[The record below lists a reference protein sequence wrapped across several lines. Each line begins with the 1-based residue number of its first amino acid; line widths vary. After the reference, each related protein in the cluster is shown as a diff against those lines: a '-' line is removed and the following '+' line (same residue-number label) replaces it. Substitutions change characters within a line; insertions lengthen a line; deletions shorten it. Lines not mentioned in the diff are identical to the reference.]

1 MSTNGK
7 SAIALEE
14 SVICSRWEF
23 SSDMFARILKLW
35 IVMEVVG
42 CSTLHRSVYSR
53 KAAYMPEALNSEC
66 VCVSATTSSHAGN

>member
-35 IVMEVVG
+35 IAME
-42 CSTLHRSVYSR
+42 SSR
-53 KAAYMPEALNSEC
+53 MLY
-66 VCVSATTSSHAGN
+66 TSPQCLLQESCIYA